1 MKLQL
6 ETYGKKYSVETD
18 YDDLTIEDYFDL
30 FKGLLVQ
37 ATFNQTTINDYIIEL
52 ADELRN
58 ED

>member
-1 MKLQL
+1 MKIQL

-18 YDDLTIEDYFDL
+18 YDDLTIEEYFDL

>member
-6 ETYGKKYSVETD
+6 EAYGKKYSVETD